1 MRPRTLFIII
11 CLLVLAAP
19 ARAASRLEQIRSRG
33 YLSCGIATTVAG
45 FASLSAHGEVRGFE
59 PDLCRAIAA
68 VILGRA
74 AAVHFVEVR
83 SVQTFL
89 RAQAPDV
96 VARRLTDTLRR
107 EQRRGL
113 RFSPVVFYDGAALLV
128 RAADALDAASG
139 LAGRRICLAAGGES
153 EPAVAAYFQRQGR
166 TVDLVPA
173 RSLDAAAADFA
184 GGRCDALAA
193 DRSELAAIRA
203 EYPDPAAF
211 KLLPELLSK
220 EPLAL
225 LVQGGDP
232 QFSAV
237 VRWTI
242 YALIAAE
249 ELGVTQHTASANLE
263 PADPEV
269 RQLLGWDRGNGAA
282 LGLDERWA
290 SRAIEAVGNYG
301 EIYAR
306 HLGAGTPLG
315 LDRGANALWRDG
327 GLMYALPLR

>member
-1 MRPRTLFIII
+1 MRPRTLFTIL
-11 CLLVLAAP
+11 CLLVLGAP

-45 FASLSAHGEVRGFE
+45 FASIGPRGEVRGFE
-59 PDLCRAIAA
+59 PDLCRALAA

-107 EQRRGL
+107 EQKAGL
-113 RFSPVVFYDGAALLV
+113 RFSPIVFYDGAALLA
-128 RAADALDAASG
+128 RAADDLDAASG
-139 LAGRRICLAAGGES
+139 LAGRRICVAAAGES
-153 EPAVAAYFQRQGR
+153 APAVAGYFERQGKA
-166 TVDLVPA
+166 VDLVPA
-173 RSLDAAAADFA
+173 QSLDAAAAEFA
-184 GGRCDALAA
+184 RGRCDALAG

-203 EYPDPAAF
+203 GYPDPAAF

-225 LVQGGDP
+225 LVQGADP
-232 QFSAV
+232 QFAAV

-242 YALIAAE
+242 FALIAAE
-249 ELGVTQHTASANLE
+249 ELGVTQHSASTKVE
-263 PADPEV
+263 PVDPEV
-269 RQLLGWDRGNGAA
+269 RRLLGWDRGNGAA
-282 LGLDERWA
+282 LGLDEGWA
-290 SRAIEAVGNYG
+290 RRAIEAVGNYG

-306 HLGAGTPLG
+306 HLGSGTPLG